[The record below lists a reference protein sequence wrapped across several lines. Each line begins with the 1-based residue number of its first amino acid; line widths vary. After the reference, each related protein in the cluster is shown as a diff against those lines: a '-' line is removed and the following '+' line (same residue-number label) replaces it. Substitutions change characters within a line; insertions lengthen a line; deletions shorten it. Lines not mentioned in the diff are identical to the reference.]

1 MPHLSLPMS
10 SPPVQFSSRKISW
23 MEVSGR
29 YGGLGGSI
37 LGAVINQIVGMKWK
51 NTSGIGGCAPVAM
64 LAALYAVRLRIQ
76 IDAPDAKGLL
86 GLALAYSSYID

>member
-1 MPHLSLPMS
+1 MPHLSTATS
-10 SPPVQFSSRKISW
+10 SPPLQFSSRKISW

-51 NTSGIGGCAPVAM
+51 NTSGIGGWAPAAM
-64 LAALYAVRLRIQ
+64 LAALYAVGLRIR
-76 IDAPDAKGLL
+76 IDAPDAKGML
-86 GLALAYSSYID
+86 GLALAYPSYID